1 MRGQPSFLKSGR
13 LNGASELS
21 YKGRSI
27 LDTHEDGL
35 AYLQVHMAAYS
46 RIFASPAV
54 KRDVTGLVSVA
65 WYSDVSGTVQK
76 WDDADPG
83 VKARV
88 ASLLGSMVRAVLKW
102 AEDPD
107 DDMAQTLMRW
117 LHVLS
122 LRDDLVVIDGNPVL
136 TNWGIVPEAVADDP
150 EKIWQHFESGLGQF
164 LGADQP
170 VRERPSFVVS
180 DGGGTDAGKLLLA
193 ASPPPLPEENG
204 DKSSRWS
211 TWRCSVVPAIIA
223 CAIAFAVLILLLIP
237 GVLVY
242 PAYRG
247 DRIALDDQ
255 ALTEAEGVLRQ
266 RVDQMKALLDEG
278 SCRAPLNSTRIE
290 SVSPAALDQ
299 QAQADGSD
307 GSDAAFAPTRASPT
321 FTALPPSPS
330 TVRPV
335 GDTGASSVVDLLEK
349 STVLITA
356 RSKAGDMLTGSG
368 FFVSPQM
375 IVTNRHVVEEA
386 DPATIMVTNS
396 QLGGVRPVLLAAQ
409 SGTSEFGASDFAVLA
424 ITGDGSR
431 FVLPVTR
438 DVGKGE
444 NVLAAGFP
452 GFFMETDPKFQAL
465 LAGDTSSVPGMVL
478 TQGIVTVFQQ
488 SSSQVP
494 LVLHSADI
502 SPGNSGGP
510 LADYC
515 GRVVGVNTFLRTSE
529 DNQIQLSFA
538 LKSDSLIGFL
548 QASGVPLEP
557 LEGTCAPISAVN
569 GAPEATVRPQ
579 RG

>member
-1 MRGQPSFLKSGR
+1 MREQPSFLKSGR
-13 LNGASELS
+13 VSGAVELS

-35 AYLQVHMAAYS
+35 AYLQVHMPAYS

-54 KRDVTGLVSVA
+54 KRDATGLISVA

-83 VKARV
+83 VKTRV
-88 ASLLGSMVRAVLKW
+88 ANILGGMVRSVLKW

-136 TNWGIVPEAVADDP
+136 TNWGIVPEDVADDP

-164 LGADQP
+164 LGSENP
-170 VRERPSFVVS
+170 VRERPSFAASV
-180 DGGGTDAGKLLLA
+180 GAGAEAGKLLSA
-193 ASPPPLPEENG
+193 APPTLQTEEN
-204 DKSSRWS
+204 DKRNSRQPI
-211 TWRCSVVPAIIA
+211 WRCSVLPALVA
-223 CAIAFAVLILLLIP
+223 CIVALVVLILLLIP
-237 GVLVY
+237 GVLIY
-242 PAYRG
+242 PSYRG
-247 DRIALDDQ
+247 GGIALDDR
-255 ALTEAEGVLRQ
+255 ALSEAEGVLRQ
-266 RVDQMKALLDEG
+266 RVDQMKTLLDEG

-290 SVSPAALDQ
+290 SVSPAVLDQ
-299 QAQADGSD
+299 QAHADGPDGSD
-307 GSDAAFAPTRASPT
+307 VVVAPTPA
-321 FTALPPSPS
+321 FKVLPPSPS
-330 TVRPV
+330 AVRPA

-356 RSKAGDMLTGSG
+356 RSKAGEMLTGSG

-386 DPATIMVTNS
+386 DATTIVVTNGE
-396 QLGGVRPVLLAAQ
+396 LGGVRAARLAAQ

-424 ITGDGSR
+424 VSGGGSR
-431 FVLPVTR
+431 FVLPLTLA
-438 DVGKGE
+438 VGKGD

-465 LAGDTSSVPGMVL
+465 LAGDRSSVPGMVL

-488 SSSQVP
+488 SPSEVP

-510 LADYC
+510 LTDYC

-529 DNQIQLSFA
+529 DNQIRLNFA
-538 LKSDSLIGFL
+538 LKSDNLVGFL
-548 QASGVPLEP
+548 QASGVPVQP
-557 LEGTCAPISAVN
+557 LEGACAPISAAN
-569 GAPEATVRPQ
+569 NADEATTRPQ